1 MHDAVPICHLNSEH
15 RLTGIF
21 NAPPVLSCRFLE
33 RVDDRLRFFHQHGGM
48 LAAVIAYSAV
58 LPRGYTS
65 GIVGYLRI
73 RVLIDKIQP
82 RFSSSA
88 ARTGALCDR
97 VAACKIDALAL
108 RTAVDQQP
116 DIFLVLRSES
126 QYFEGTSL
134 SKTSDNEHPSS
145 GLSDSEVFAVKTTP
159 AYAIPQFAKRVKD
172 FFEAIPLLS
181 AKQSGN
187 VFKDKIARSLGFKD
201 SCKLKKRVPRGSAN
215 DKRRP
220 ALLNGWLS

>member
-1 MHDAVPICHLNSEH
+1 MHDSMPICHRNSEH
-15 RLTGIF
+15 RIAGIF
-21 NAPPVLSCRFLE
+21 NAPSVLPSRFFK
-33 RVDDRLRFFHQHGGM
+33 RIDNRLRFFHQHGGM
-48 LAAVIAYSAV
+48 LAAVIAHAAV

-65 GIVGYLRI
+65 GVIGYLGI

-82 RFSSSA
+82 CFSAST
-88 ARTGALCDR
+88 ARTGALCNS

-108 RTAVDQQP
+108 RAAVDQQP

-145 GLSDSEVFAVKTTP
+145 GLSDSEVFAVKTAP

-172 FFEAIPLLS
+172 FFVSVPLLS

-201 SCKLKKRVPRGSAN
+201 SCELKKESTPRISE
-215 DKRRP
+215 R
-220 ALLNGWLS
+220 

>member
-1 MHDAVPICHLNSEH
+1 MHNAVPVRDGNSEH
-15 RLTGIF
+15 RFAGIF
-21 NAPPVLSCRFLE
+21 YAPPVLPSCFFE
-33 RVDDRLRFFHQHGGM
+33 RIDDRLRFFHQHGGM
-48 LAAVIAYSAV
+48 LAAVIAHAAV
-58 LPRGYTS
+58 LPCGYAS

-145 GLSDSEVFAVKTTP
+145 GLSDSEVFAVKTAP

-172 FFEAIPLLS
+172 FCEAIPLLS

-201 SCKLKKRVPRGSAN
+201 SCELKKESTPRISE
-215 DKRRP
+215 R
-220 ALLNGWLS
+220 